1 MVGAVTAFLRIPKS
15 AAVVLVDVMSCVV
28 LPSIVDEA
36 LLDGYCFPSSREWF
50 LMHRR
55 LPLIPSWLDAL
66 LYGCSSMSRG

>member
-1 MVGAVTAFLRIPKS
+1 MVSVVATFLRVPVS
-15 AAVVLVDVMSCVV
+15 AAVMLIDVMSSVV